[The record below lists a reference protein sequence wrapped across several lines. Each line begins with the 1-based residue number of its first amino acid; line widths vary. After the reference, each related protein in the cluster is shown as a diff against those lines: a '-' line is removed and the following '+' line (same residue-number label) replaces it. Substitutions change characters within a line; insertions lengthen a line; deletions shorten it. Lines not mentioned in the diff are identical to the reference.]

1 MKKLMLII
9 ALLVSGSVF
18 ANVEREIEKRN
29 DEINA
34 MKDTVT
40 MVVRNLMADNGL
52 GKVAEDQTGISVQ
65 SPTKAKAKVFVK
77 DHNQTQ
83 CNGNIVVE
91 LVEGREEFYGYIQCM
106 TTEGDT
112 IVILDKLNI

>member
-1 MKKLMLII
+1 MKKLLLII
-9 ALLVSGSVF
+9 AVLVSGSVF
-18 ANVEREIEKRN
+18 ANVESEIEKRN
-29 DEINA
+29 EEINA
-34 MKDTVT
+34 MKDTVS

-65 SPTKAKAKVFVK
+65 SSTKARAKVFIK

-83 CNGNIVVE
+83 CNGDIVVE
-91 LVEGREEFYGYIQCM
+91 IVNGLEEFHGYIQCI

-112 IVILDKLNI
+112 IVILDKLEA